1 MCLERVIEANY
12 DPIQQRRRHR
22 TKLKPDA
29 RYDAS
34 NLQNANDRY
43 RRYTMK
49 RYENSTPR
57 ATFALVAVALTA
69 ITLGLSVVIPA
80 SMETS
85 SPSAPTIVSDA
96 PTRVARI
103 DVIAVREPKVAS
115 MQVRANRPI

>member
-1 MCLERVIEANY
+1 
-12 DPIQQRRRHR
+12 
-22 TKLKPDA
+22 
-29 RYDAS
+29 
-34 NLQNANDRY
+34 
-43 RRYTMK
+43 MK

-103 DVIAVREPKVAS
+103 DVIAVREPKVA
-115 MQVRANRPI
+115 